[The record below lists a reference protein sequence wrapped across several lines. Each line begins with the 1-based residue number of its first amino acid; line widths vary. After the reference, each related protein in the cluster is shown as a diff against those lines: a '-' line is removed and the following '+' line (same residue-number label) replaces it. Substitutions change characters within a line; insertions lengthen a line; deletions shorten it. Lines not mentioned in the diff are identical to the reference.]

1 MQAERRRRIGASP
14 RFSFS
19 RRHWLAHRS
28 RDCARPPAKAQRSPY
43 VWCYEDVLWS
53 KGRRS
58 AAAVGALA
66 GQLGNPGGVAAQ
78 LGDRELQIFR
88 PVGLALPTRNIADKL
103 GVSIKTVEAH
113 RENIKNQLG
122 LESGAALT
130 ARAAH
135 WINDSERT

>member
-1 MQAERRRRIGASP
+1 M
-14 RFSFS
+14 
-19 RRHWLAHRS
+19 
-28 RDCARPPAKAQRSPY
+28 
-43 VWCYEDVLWS
+43 
-53 KGRRS
+53 
-58 AAAVGALA
+58 
-66 GQLGNPGGVAAQ
+66 
-78 LGDRELQIFR
+78 GDRELQIFR